1 VLHSAKYFFAECP
14 DKLHSAKP
22 GTLSISQLSGIDYSI
37 GSIFWTATSSNHAT
51 HHQCDYYYAR
61 RKCNM
66 EHKRRVWTANL
77 PRKEKLSSGNKIL
90 KAIDET
96 GMAHSW
102 GF

>member
-1 VLHSAKYFFAECP
+1 
-14 DKLHSAKP
+14 
-22 GTLSISQLSGIDYSI
+22 
-37 GSIFWTATSSNHAT
+37 
-51 HHQCDYYYAR
+51 
-61 RKCNM
+61 M